1 VRFNVLE
8 VSMIQKSAVFAATV
22 VLVLLLSLISDLQ
35 YLIPY
40 KHLLF
45 SRYLWVITGA
55 AGVLFINLFA
65 LAYTVGRVV
74 FLKDTGRKLRHVEKQ
89 LRSGDV
95 VSRELADRLEK
106 D

>member
-1 VRFNVLE
+1 
-8 VSMIQKSAVFAATV
+8 MIQKSAVFAATV
-22 VLVLLLSLISDLQ
+22 VFVLLASQIGELKYLS
-35 YLIPY
+35 PY
-40 KHLLF
+40 ARPIL
-45 SRYLWVITGA
+45 SRYAWVITGA
-55 AGVLFINLFA
+55 VGILFINLFA

-95 VSRELADRLEK
+95 VSRDLADRLDE